1 MKLPTLEDMIVWLT
15 QAEDVGAA
23 VADDDVEVDEAYPAP
38 TAGML

>member
-23 VADDDVEVDEAYPAP
+23 AADDVLVDEAYPAP
-38 TAGML
+38 AAGML